1 MEIHNVLNH
10 ILKSL
15 SVVGLYTVFMYWS
28 INAISKY
35 IDRPISSKVTY
46 MYGDDGQGNIDFPA
60 ITICLDKFDWVALS
74 NRMNKNCSAGWK
86 DLESFSGALSSCT
99 AKNTATNSSD
109 TDNDTEYDYYS
120 GGIFGNFDIPK
131 EEEKIYP
138 FESID
143 DFLNVSKTFDIDDIL
158 NGFTFGYRKDRQGR
172 TNYIA
177 NFEKYKLTQEEKIS
191 KGTKKFL
198 LDKYWKPS
206 IHFDHG
212 FCYTF
217 EPKTYFGKKPILN
230 KGTLISVSLDL
241 NVS

>member
-1 MEIHNVLNH
+1 MEIHNVFNH

-15 SVVGLYTVFMYWS
+15 SVLGLYTVFMYWS

-46 MYGDDGQGNIDFPA
+46 MYGDDGKGNIDFPA
-60 ITICLDKFDWVALS
+60 ITICLDKFQWVALS
-74 NRMNKNCSAGWK
+74 RMTKNCSVTWNQI
-86 DLESFSGALSSCT
+86 ESFSDGLGYCT
-99 AKNTATNSSD
+99 AEN

-120 GGIFGNFDIPK
+120 SGSYGNLFAQ
-131 EEEKIYP
+131 EEEKTYP
-138 FESID
+138 FENIE

-172 TNYIA
+172 ANYIA

-198 LDKYWKPS
+198 LDEYWKPT
-206 IHFDHG
+206 IHFDKG